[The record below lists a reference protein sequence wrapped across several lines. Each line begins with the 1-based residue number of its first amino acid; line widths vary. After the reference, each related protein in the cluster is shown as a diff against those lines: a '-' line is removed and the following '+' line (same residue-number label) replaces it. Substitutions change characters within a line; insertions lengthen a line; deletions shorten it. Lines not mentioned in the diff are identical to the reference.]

1 MANLNRVQLM
11 GNVGKDPEGKYT
23 NSGKKVVSFS
33 IAVNNS
39 YKTQGGETRKETE
52 WFNIEVWGKLGDVI
66 QEYVHKGSQLYV
78 EGRLKTDK
86 FEDKNGDVKYFTKV
100 VMSNFQFLG
109 SNASGNPRQS
119 EVEVPVETPDESDI
133 PF

>member
-1 MANLNRVQLM
+1 MNRVQLM

-39 YKTQGGETRKETE
+39 YKNQNGETKKETE
-52 WFNIEVWGKLGDVI
+52 WFNVEVWGKLGDVI

-78 EGRLKTDK
+78 EGRLKTDR
-86 FEDKNGDVKYFTKV
+86 FEDKNGDMKYFTKV
-100 VMSNFQFLG
+100 VMSTFQFLG
-109 SNASGNPRQS
+109 SNGSGNPRQA
-119 EVEVPVETPDESDI
+119 EVEIPAETDEDSI